1 MASPFSTN
9 ELFLRSDRIA
19 FGKIPPEVPSREERQ
34 LIVPDLPGYKLFFG
48 LSSLV
53 STSGITGTL
62 EDIYPQNASFTFDNL
77 NKRLGINMSS
87 PQYALDIS
95 TTTGVRITGGTLI
108 ANAFGLQS
116 VPTAALVSTLPSY
129 VFAPG
134 SIPPSAF
141 ASTGSIDGISVATS
155 ALFSTLPTKL
165 FSPNTIPLTT
175 LQSTGIVYASSF
187 IANSFYGD
195 GFNISNIPL
204 ANINGEITGN
214 FFKPNTFPLSTLAST
229 GQIWIRDGSLFVPYL
244 SAGQELVSSILA
256 NNISTQR
263 IAVGSIQAS
272 SFTAGT
278 LSFTNLS
285 SFTLA
290 TSSIVVSGGITA
302 GSISGNGG
310 GLINLNP
317 AALNNVIPADKFG
330 YRLISWDAINPFGT
344 FQWIAG
350 TVTFQ
355 VGAPVTIRGTLNVQG
370 ATTLNTVVANL
381 YSGNG
386 SGLFNLNAVSSL
398 SLTSSLVGL
407 GTLNYISSSQLQS
420 TVVGLSNL
428 ISSCIDDNEI
438 QSTLVG
444 LGTFGYV
451 STLSL
456 YSTVEGLA
464 SAGYV
469 SSTQLTS
476 TVSQMNANL
485 VSSITGADNQLI
497 STTRGSDNQLISS
510 VSQVTSNLFSTTIGV
525 DNQLISSVFQLNSNL
540 FSTTRGVDNQL
551 ISSVS
556 QVTSNLFSTTRG
568 TDNQLIS
575 SMRGSDNQLIS
586 SVSQLNS
593 NLFSSI
599 IGSDNQLI
607 STTRGI
613 DNQVISSI
621 RGSDNQLISSMRG
634 SDNQL
639 ISSVSQV
646 TSNLFSTTRG
656 VDNQLISSVSQL
668 NSNLFSTTRGTDNQL
683 ISSVSQVTS
692 NLFSTTRGEDNQ
704 LISTTA
710 GLTFYVSSFIDVP
723 ELTSTIIGLG
733 SAGFV
738 STIGLDAKL
747 ASTTTGLGSAG
758 YISTLS
764 LLSTVA
770 GIQSTIDISISSYST
785 AVGGGAGAIV
795 RSTVI
800 GLGSAGYIS
809 TSQLTSTVSQLT
821 SDLLST
827 TIGSDNQ
834 LISTA
839 AGLAFYTSSFIDVT
853 EVTSTIVGLGTFG
866 YVSTSQLTSTVSQ
879 LTSNLLS
886 TTIGEDNQLISTTA
900 GLAFYVSSFIDV
912 PELTST
918 IIGLGSA
925 GFVSTIGLDAKLA
938 STTTGLGSLGYVS
951 TSQLTSTVSQLTSN
965 LLSTT
970 IGSDNQLIST
980 TAGLQFYASS
990 FIDVVE
996 VTSTIIGLGSVG
1008 YVSTSQLTSTVSQL
1022 TTNLLSTTI
1031 GSDNQLTSTVSQ
1043 LTTNL
1048 LSTTIGSDN
1057 QLISSVSQLT
1067 TNLLSTTIGE
1077 DNQLISTTAGL
1088 AFYVSSF
1095 IDVPE
1100 LTSTIVGLGSAG
1112 FVSTIG
1118 LDAKLAS
1125 TVTGLGSANYVSTAS
1140 LNSTTAFFQNEIEY
1154 GFSTLSTAI
1163 QISPGYNAQTLYLNQ
1178 SADVA
1183 PYKQLGAEEIITT
1196 LYSTITSVPGNTTG
1210 NLLCAFQTDFTLPSF
1225 IPAGIWDLN
1234 LFANAGAAN
1243 AISMYYSL
1251 FFRANSGSETLLFQ
1265 SATVPIE
1272 NIGILQYKN
1281 SLPVSYTSIPNGST
1295 LVLKVFGSNQTAP
1308 SVLITSY
1315 FQDSYYSHVHTTFN
1329 SVSYSGGSGISS
1341 LSTVVASNYDY
1352 FSSLFVSTNLN
1363 LISTVTGLGSIGY
1376 VSTLSLVS
1384 TTAGLQSTINNS
1396 FSTFSTAVGPGGID
1410 LIRSTVTGLGSIGYL
1425 STIPTVV
1432 STSAVYLSS
1441 ISANVVIAPTISAQ
1455 QLFVSSVNGLPYG
1468 AGGITSIPST
1478 LSTFQLLTSSI
1489 LASTIQTIILSS
1501 QQIFTSSLVA
1511 NSIVTSTALVSTL
1524 SANTVNFAGGFGYL
1538 TMPDIYPNT
1547 VYTSTVTTSNLLVGV
1562 NSALSPIQFF
1572 GFGSYSNTVIAE
1584 VSTGAT
1590 TQELLM
1596 FRGSNAT
1603 DRIRMQTTGSIVFEP
1618 GVSARI
1624 WPVAPSNVTPA
1635 MIINTSSNIGIQTA
1649 TPSFPLDVAGV
1660 GRFQQLST
1668 LNINLSSVNGLPY
1681 GTGGGLASIPSTL
1694 STFQLLTSSILASTI
1709 QTRILSSQQI
1719 FTSSLVANSIVTS
1732 TSLIS
1737 TLSTNAVNFA
1747 SGFGYLTMPDI
1758 YPNTVYTSTV
1768 TTSNLLVGVN
1778 SVLSPIQFFGFGS
1791 YSNSVIA
1798 ELSTGATTQELVIF
1812 RGSNATDRVR
1822 TQTTGSIVFE
1832 AGVSARI
1839 WPTANSNVTPSLI
1852 INTSSNVGI
1861 QTATPA
1867 TALDV
1872 AGTGRFTTVS
1882 TLALNVS
1889 SVNGAV
1895 YPPTGGGSGAVPF
1908 ISAFTVSTGFLSVS
1922 SISANILT
1930 VNLMNGLQVQT
1941 SSISTNYLFGTFLST
1956 SQFQTSSILGNN
1968 VLFRSTQTTT
1978 ISSASVYGSTFTGRW
1993 NDAQYYVLQ
2002 TI

>member
-19 FGKIPPEVPSREERQ
+19 FGKIPPEVISREERQ

-77 NKRLGINMSS
+77 NKRLGINVSS

-134 SIPPSAF
+134 SIPPSALT
-141 ASTGSIDGISVATS
+141 STGSITGLSVATA
-155 ALFSTLPTKL
+155 ALFSTLPTAL

-229 GQIWIRDGSLFVPYL
+229 GQIWIRDGSIFVPYL

-256 NNISTQR
+256 NTISTQR
-263 IAVGSIQAS
+263 ITAGSITVS
-272 SFTAGT
+272 SFTAGV
-278 LSFTNLS
+278 LNFTNLS

-302 GSISGNGG
+302 GTIAGNGG
-310 GLINLNP
+310 GLVNLNP
-317 AALNNVIPADKFG
+317 VALNNVIPSDKFG
-330 YRLISWDAINPFGT
+330 YRLIAWDAINPFGN
-344 FQWIAG
+344 FLWLGGSA
-350 TVTFQ
+350 VYA
-355 VGAPVTIRGTLNVQG
+355 VGVPVTIRHTLTVQG
-370 ATTLNTVVANL
+370 ATSLNTVTANL
-381 YSGNG
+381 YTGNG

-398 SLTSSLVGL
+398 SLTSSLIGL

-438 QSTLVG
+438 QSTIIG

-456 YSTVEGLA
+456 YSTVQGLA

-476 TVSQMNANL
+476 TVSQINVNL
-485 VSSITGADNQLI
+485 ISSITGADNQLI
-497 STTRGSDNQLISS
+497 STTRGTDNQLISSVSQLNSNLFSTTRGIDNQLISS
-510 VSQVTSNLFSTTIGV
+510 VSQVTSNLLSTTIGEDNQLISSV
-525 DNQLISSVFQLNSNL
+525 FQVTSNLFSTTRGTDNQLISSMRGSDNQLISSVFQLNSNLFSTTTGIDNQLISSVFQLNSNL

-556 QVTSNLFSTTRG
+556 QVTSNLLSTT
-568 TDNQLIS
+568 I
-575 SMRGSDNQLIS
+575 
-586 SVSQLNS
+586 
-593 NLFSSI
+593 
-599 IGSDNQLI
+599 
-607 STTRGI
+607 
-613 DNQVISSI
+613 
-621 RGSDNQLISSMRG
+621 
-634 SDNQL
+634 
-639 ISSVSQV
+639 
-646 TSNLFSTTRG
+646 
-656 VDNQLISSVSQL
+656 
-668 NSNLFSTTRGTDNQL
+668 
-683 ISSVSQVTS
+683 
-692 NLFSTTRGEDNQ
+692 GEDNQ

-710 GLTFYVSSFIDVP
+710 GLAFYVSSFIDVP

-770 GIQSTIDISISSYST
+770 GIRSTIDIALSSYST

-795 RSTVI
+795 LSTVI
-800 GLGSAGYIS
+800 GLGSAGYVS

-821 SDLLST
+821 SNLLST

-839 AGLAFYTSSFIDVT
+839 AGLQFYTSTFIDVT
-853 EVTSTIVGLGTFG
+853 EVTSTIVGLGTLGYVSTSQLTSTVSQLTSNLLSTTLGEDNQLISTTAGLQFYVSSFIDVPELTSTIIGLGSAGFVSTIGLDAKLASTTTGLGSIGYVSTTQLTSTVSQLTSNLLSTTRGSDNQLISTTAGLQFYASSFIDVVEVTSTIVGLGSIG

-938 STTTGLGSLGYVS
+938 ST
-951 TSQLTSTVSQLTSN
+951 
-965 LLSTT
+965 
-970 IGSDNQLIST
+970 
-980 TAGLQFYASS
+980 
-990 FIDVVE
+990 
-996 VTSTIIGLGSVG
+996 
-1008 YVSTSQLTSTVSQL
+1008 
-1022 TTNLLSTTI
+1022 
-1031 GSDNQLTSTVSQ
+1031 
-1043 LTTNL
+1043 
-1048 LSTTIGSDN
+1048 
-1057 QLISSVSQLT
+1057 
-1067 TNLLSTTIGE
+1067 
-1077 DNQLISTTAGL
+1077 
-1088 AFYVSSF
+1088 
-1095 IDVPE
+1095 
-1100 LTSTIVGLGSAG
+1100 
-1112 FVSTIG
+1112 
-1118 LDAKLAS
+1118 
-1125 TVTGLGSANYVSTAS
+1125 VTGLGSANYVSTAS

-1154 GFSTLSTAI
+1154 GLSTLSTAI

-1196 LYSTITSVPGNTTG
+1196 LYSTIISVPGNTTG

-1272 NIGILQYKN
+1272 NIGIIQYKN
-1281 SLPVSYTSIPNGST
+1281 SLPLTYTPIPNGST

-1315 FQDSYYSHVHTTFN
+1315 FQASYYSHVHTTFN

-1363 LISTVTGLGSIGY
+1363 LISTVGGLGSIGYVSTLSLISTTAGLQSTINNSFSTFSTAVGPGGIDLIRSTVTGLGSIGY
-1376 VSTLSLVS
+1376 VSTLSLIS
-1384 TTAGLQSTINNS
+1384 TVAGLQSTINNS

-1425 STIPTVV
+1425 STIPSIV
-1432 STSAVYLSS
+1432 STSQLLASS
-1441 ISANVVIAPTISAQ
+1441 ISANVIRAPSVSTQ
-1455 QLFVSSVNGLPYG
+1455 ELFVSSVNGLPYG

-1489 LASTIQTIILSS
+1489 LASTIQTRILSS

-1511 NSIVTSTALVSTL
+1511 NSLVTSTALVSTL
-1524 SANTVNFAGGFGYL
+1524 STNNLNFAGGFGYL

-1562 NSALSPIQFF
+1562 NSIVSPIQFF
-1572 GFGSYSNTVIAE
+1572 GFGTYSNTVIAE

-1649 TPSFPLDVAGV
+1649 TPSFPLDVAGT

-1694 STFQLLTSSILASTI
+1694 STNQLFTSSILASTI

-1719 FTSSLVANSIVTS
+1719 FTSSLVANSLLTS
-1732 TSLIS
+1732 TALVS

-1778 SVLSPIQFFGFGS
+1778 SILSPIQFFGFGT

-1798 ELSTGATTQELVIF
+1798 EVSTGATTQELVMF
-1812 RGSNATDRVR
+1812 RGSNATDRIR

-1839 WPTANSNVTPSLI
+1839 WPTINSNVTPSLI

-1889 SVNGAV
+1889 SVNGGV
-1895 YPPTGGGSGAVPF
+1895 YPPASGGGSGAVPF
-1908 ISAFTVSTGFLSVS
+1908 ISAFTVSTGALRVS
-1922 SISANILT
+1922 SISTNILT
-1930 VNLMNGLQVQT
+1930 ANVMTALQFQA
-1941 SSISTNYLFGTFLST
+1941 SSISTNYLFGLILST
-1956 SQFQTSSILGNN
+1956 SQFQTSSIVGNN

>member
-19 FGKIPPEVPSREERQ
+19 FGKIPPEVISREERQ

-87 PQYALDIS
+87 PQYSLDIS

-141 ASTGSIDGISVATS
+141 ASTGSINGISVATS

-165 FSPNTIPLTT
+165 FSPNTIPLTS

-244 SAGQELVSSILA
+244 SVGQELVSSILA

-310 GLINLNP
+310 GLVNLNP

-355 VGAPVTIRGTLNVQG
+355 AGAPVTIRGTLNVQG
-370 ATTLNTVVANL
+370 ATTLNTVTANL

-469 SSTQLTS
+469 SSTQLRS
-476 TVSQMNANL
+476 TVSQLNANL
-485 VSSITGADNQLI
+485 ISSITGADNQLI

-510 VSQVTSNLFSTTIGV
+510 VSQVTSNLFSTTRGV
-525 DNQLISSVFQLNSNL
+525 DNQLISSVSQVTSNL

-586 SVSQLNS
+586 SVSQVTS

-607 STTRGI
+607 STTRGA
-613 DNQVISSI
+613 
-621 RGSDNQLISSMRG
+621 DNQLISSVSQVTSNLLSTTRG

-646 TSNLFSTTRG
+646 TSNLLSTT
-656 VDNQLISSVSQL
+656 I
-668 NSNLFSTTRGTDNQL
+668 
-683 ISSVSQVTS
+683 
-692 NLFSTTRGEDNQ
+692 GEDNQ

-758 YISTLS
+758 YISSLS

-770 GIQSTIDISISSYST
+770 GIQSTIDTSFSTYST

-795 RSTVI
+795 LSTVI
-800 GLGSAGYIS
+800 GLGSAGYVS

-853 EVTSTIVGLGTFG
+853 EVNSTIVGLGTLG

-886 TTIGEDNQLISTTA
+886 TTIGEDNQLISTTT
-900 GLAFYVSSFIDV
+900 GLQFYVSSFIDV

-938 STTTGLGSLGYVS
+938 STTTGLGSIGYISTSQLTSTVAQLTTNLLSTTIGSDNQLISTAAGLQFYASSFIDVTEVTSTIIGLGSVGYVS

-970 IGSDNQLIST
+970 IGSDNQLIS
-980 TAGLQFYASS
+980 
-990 FIDVVE
+990 
-996 VTSTIIGLGSVG
+996 
-1008 YVSTSQLTSTVSQL
+1008 
-1022 TTNLLSTTI
+1022 
-1031 GSDNQLTSTVSQ
+1031 
-1043 LTTNL
+1043 
-1048 LSTTIGSDN
+1048 
-1057 QLISSVSQLT
+1057 SVSELT

-1154 GFSTLSTAI
+1154 GLSTLSTAI

-1183 PYKQLGAEEIITT
+1183 PYKQLGVEEIITNT

-1210 NLLCAFQTDFTLPSF
+1210 NLLCAFQTDFTLPTF
-1225 IPAGIWDLN
+1225 IPTGIWDLN

-1243 AISMYYSL
+1243 AISIYYSL
-1251 FFRANSGSETLLFQ
+1251 FFRANSGSESLLFQ

-1281 SLPVSYTSIPNGST
+1281 SLPVTYTSIPNGST

-1308 SVLITSY
+1308 SVLITTY

-1376 VSTLSLVS
+1376 VSSLSLVS
-1384 TTAGLQSTINNS
+1384 TVAGLQSTIDTS

-1425 STIPTVV
+1425 STIPSIV

-1441 ISANVVIAPTISAQ
+1441 ISANVVIAPTVSTQ

-1478 LSTFQLLTSSI
+1478 LSTNQFLTSSI

-1524 SANTVNFAGGFGYL
+1524 STNSLNFAGGFGYL

-1562 NSALSPIQFF
+1562 NSILSPIQFF
-1572 GFGSYSNTVIAE
+1572 GFGTYSNTVIAE

-1624 WPVAPSNVTPA
+1624 WPTAPSNVTPA

-1660 GRFQQLST
+1660 GRFITVST
-1668 LNINLSSVNGLPY
+1668 QALNLSSINGQQFTAPFVSTVIGLGSIGYISSTQLLSTVAGLGQIYPSS
-1681 GTGGGLASIPSTL
+1681 GGGGGLASIPSTL
-1694 STFQLLTSSILASTI
+1694 STNQLFTSSILASTI

-1719 FTSSLVANSIVTS
+1719 FTSSLVANSILTS
-1732 TSLIS
+1732 TALVS
-1737 TLSTNAVNFA
+1737 TLSTNNLNFA

-1778 SVLSPIQFFGFGS
+1778 SILSPIQFFGFGS

-1798 ELSTGATTQELVIF
+1798 ELSTGATTQELVFF
-1812 RGSNATDRVR
+1812 RGSNATDRIR

-1861 QTATPA
+1861 QTANPA

-1882 TLALNVS
+1882 TFALNVS
-1889 SVNGAV
+1889 SVNGLV
-1895 YPPTGGGSGAVPF
+1895 YPPASGGGSAAVPF
-1908 ISAFTVSTGFLSVS
+1908 ISAFTVSTGALRVS
-1922 SISANILT
+1922 SISTNILT
-1930 VNLMNGLQVQT
+1930 ANIISVLQLQT
-1941 SSISTNYLFGTFLST
+1941 SSISTNYLFGTLFST
-1956 SQFQTSSILGNN
+1956 SQLQTSSILGNN
-1968 VLFRSTQTTT
+1968 VLFQSTQTTT